1 MNPEKTQ
8 QIRQAIAAGFSQY
21 GMQTFDQSLFHLYTQ
36 GFISI
41 QDAIALALRPDDL
54 RLLISGIGSE
64 VGIAVGESSFK
75 TD

>member
-1 MNPEKTQ
+1 
-8 QIRQAIAAGFSQY
+8 
-21 GMQTFDQSLFHLYTQ
+21 MQTFDQSLFHLYTQ

-41 QDAIALALRPDDL
+41 QDAIALASRPDDL